1 MKLLLISLAVLA
13 LIAVPCT
20 DSHADRFPGV
30 YEIVSWTA
38 TFDIG
43 MTLTSAMLERLSG
56 KAIISDSHY
65 VLAGVGEYREGPITY
80 NHEAGTYTVAGNQV
94 TFNNDIDGTVETATF
109 EIDDPYVYLTFRDYD
124 STYGSYTE
132 VDTYRRIG
140 DVYSQ
145 ADIDTAV
152 AAATSGLYTQTQ
164 LNQAVQAAI
173 AGLYTQEQ
181 LDQAVAM
188 AKEGMY
194 TQAEL
199 ETAVQNAVSTLYTEA
214 EVNAAVAAATS
225 SMFTEAQLN
234 EEVSEAVQAA
244 VAAATASMFTQAQL
258 DEEVQEAV
266 QTAVT
271 AATSSMFTE
280 AQLNEEVRDGVQA
293 VEAEKDSVIDSLYGM
308 KTDGVFDVG
317 DVIFG
322 LQILTGER

>member
-1 MKLLLISLAVLA
+1 M
-13 LIAVPCT
+13 
-20 DSHADRFPGV
+20 GV
-30 YEIVSWTA
+30 WCVFLPLTEIVM
-38 TFDIG
+38 G
-43 MTLTSAMLERLSG
+43 EELVNLVNNVPSA
-56 KAIISDSHY
+56 
-65 VLAGVGEYREGPITY
+65 P
-80 NHEAGTYTVAGNQV
+80 
-94 TFNNDIDGTVETATF
+94 
-109 EIDDPYVYLTFRDYD
+109 
-124 STYGSYTE
+124 
-132 VDTYRRIG
+132 
-140 DVYSQ
+140 
-145 ADIDTAV
+145 
-152 AAATSGLYTQTQ
+152 
-164 LNQAVQAAI
+164 
-173 AGLYTQEQ
+173 
-181 LDQAVAM
+181 
-188 AKEGMY
+188 
-194 TQAEL
+194 
-199 ETAVQNAVSTLYTEA
+199 QNAVSTLYTEA
-214 EVNAAVAAATS
+214 EVNAAVAAATL